1 VFEFIHKKI
10 NGISYK
16 LCVVKCQNDLTVL
29 QGRKRRE
36 LIKRPEMRKIA
47 RKEKSQRD
55 TMEEEGETAT

>member
-1 VFEFIHKKI
+1 
-10 NGISYK
+10 
-16 LCVVKCQNDLTVL
+16 L